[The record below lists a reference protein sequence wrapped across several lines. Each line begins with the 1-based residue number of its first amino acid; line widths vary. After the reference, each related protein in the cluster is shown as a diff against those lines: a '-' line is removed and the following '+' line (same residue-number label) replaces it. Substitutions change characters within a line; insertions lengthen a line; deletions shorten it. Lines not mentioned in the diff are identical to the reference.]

1 MVHHAKDNDSQRLP
15 SRAFLASST
24 QCLVR
29 VWEKLEMKQ
38 DSTATE
44 SGEAKPMAD
53 VTFKSTP
60 LKCPTLHYL
69 KIRDLQDIGWNLR
82 KAPFKQEW
90 E

>member
-1 MVHHAKDNDSQRLP
+1 
-15 SRAFLASST
+15 
-24 QCLVR
+24 
-29 VWEKLEMKQ
+29 MKQ

-44 SGEAKPMAD
+44 LGEAKPMAD

-69 KIRDLQDIGWNLR
+69 KIRDLQDIGWDLR